1 MNILNPN
8 TYGNIIGKMMILLSL
23 LMITI
28 LYKVIMI
35 NVYGKLYNYD
45 EYSLIRVNN
54 RDNR

>member
-1 MNILNPN
+1 MNIPNPN
-8 TYGNIIGKMMILLSL
+8 TYGNIIEKMMILLSL
-23 LMITI
+23 LMIII